1 MKRGASYTFGV
12 PKCSRP
18 AATGALHWA
27 AGDSGRRG
35 EVSCRRTAAR
45 GVWGFSVGSGRL
57 GSVADLGKKRAP
69 TGRQPGR
76 RSLTHHQ
83 ARGEKALDMTL
94 PARPVHDHQLTG
106 YPALDARRSMY
117 AGLRTTGWT
126 EQDAKTLL
134 EHLGREAFHGSK
146 TRDFK
151 QAWNKNQATG
161 RVYPKYYRVGTDD
174 LTRCQYVILTD
185 PQRSAVLV
193 IDIDHPG
200 APGGTPAVLAP
211 EVFEVLGSLACQG
224 MGPNWV
230 GINPISGK
238 AQALWM
244 IDPVYAGARRSS
256 SNTRLLAV
264 VTRELNTLL
273 GGDTSFSHRF
283 CRWPLHVSDDPT
295 AYRWHCQHHEVT
307 RLGQLLEEVREMT
320 GTRAPE
326 DGGRKAPQFASGR
339 ERILAAREAARQAK
353 ELAALDAQLPSGDE
367 LAGGLIDGVRVLW
380 VREGRAARD
389 ETAFRHALAEGYRL
403 RGAGERMTD
412 AKIIDAYERAYL
424 VAQAVGADDREP
436 DMPKMDDRLSMAR
449 RVRGYVVA
457 GKRPE
462 QGGKPVERMNTAGRK
477 ALATMGRRGGQK
489 AAQRWKTDPNY
500 AQAAREPLEATQ
512 RRQRVTGNLNRANV
526 LAAFSRGV
534 QETGTP
540 PTWREIAEETG
551 LTERSVARHLRVLR
565 DRGFLPS

>member
-1 MKRGASYTFGV
+1 MI
-12 PKCSRP
+12 
-18 AATGALHWA
+18 
-27 AGDSGRRG
+27 
-35 EVSCRRTAAR
+35 
-45 GVWGFSVGSGRL
+45 
-57 GSVADLGKKRAP
+57 
-69 TGRQPGR
+69 
-76 RSLTHHQ
+76 
-83 ARGEKALDMTL
+83 L
-94 PARPVHDHQLTG
+94 PARPVHDHQITVHQS
-106 YPALDARRSMY
+106 PALDARRSRFET
-117 AGLRTTGWT
+117 LRATGWT
-126 EQDAKTLL
+126 EQDGQILL
-134 EHLGREAFHGSK
+134 EHLGRDAFHGAK

-151 QAWNKNQATG
+151 QAWNKNKTTG
-161 RVYPKYYRVGTDD
+161 QRTPKYYRVGTDD

-193 IDIDHPG
+193 IDIDQPG
-200 APGGTPAVLAP
+200 GPGGTPADLSP
-211 EVFEVLGSLACQG
+211 TVFSVLGTLVYQG
-224 MGPNWV
+224 VGPNWV

-283 CRWPLHVSDDPT
+283 SRWPLHVSDDPA

-307 RLGQLLEEVREMT
+307 RLGKLLEGVREMT
-320 GTRAPE
+320 GTRTSE

-339 ERILAAREAARQAK
+339 ERILAARESARQAK

-367 LAGGLIDGVRVLW
+367 LAGGLIDGVRVFW

-412 AKIIDAYERAYL
+412 AKIIDAYERAYM

-436 DMPKMDDRLSMAR
+436 DMPKMEDRLSMAR

-462 QGGKPVERMNTAGRK
+462 QAGKPAQRMNTAGRK

-500 AQAAREPLEATQ
+500 AQAAARPLFLANQERRLAGATLEAQ
-512 RRQRVTGNLNRANV
+512 VKAEI
-526 LAAFSRGV
+526 LAAKL
-534 QETGTP
+534 ETGHV
-540 PTWREIAEETG
+540 PTTAE
-551 LTERSVARHLRVLR
+551 LSLKLQVSPRRIRDARRAAGMSAP
-565 DRGFLPS
+565 RGRPKMT